1 MSLTTE
7 SKMSN
12 KNDGWETVTV
22 PEGEE
27 ENTQV
32 DFELE
37 EEEEIKVEAEEE
49 QEQPPVEAVQ
59 EEAVQEEP
67 VQEEKPKE
75 LEGIETKGA
84 EKRIRQLIRQRK
96 EREEQIQELI
106 KQNEELKI
114 NLKSKDNE
122 VDSIAS
128 RSLDANEKQLTQNME
143 LARQAYMEAFEDGDK
158 EKVLKAQEILN
169 NAQADL
175 KTIQTYKNNLAQKL
189 EKKEK
194 QVEASPEPVQP
205 QQQAYDP
212 RANEWAQKN
221 QWFGQDTIKTAAA
234 LALDAELKEQGY
246 NPNDEE
252 FYEEIDRRL
261 EAAFGQTSNR
271 VQETEGQSNSDTSQ
285 PAQVVSGASRS
296 SPSAGKK
303 VKLSKEDVRLA
314 NKWGIPLEQYAA
326 EKLKVTS
333 ADGEYTN
340 INM

>member
-1 MSLTTE
+1 
-7 SKMSN
+7 MSN
-12 KNDGWETVTV
+12 ENDGWETVTV
-22 PEGEE
+22 PEGEQ
-27 ENTQV
+27 ENKQV
-32 DFELE
+32 EFEIE
-37 EEEEIKVEAEEE
+37 EEQEEIKVEEE
-49 QEQPPVEAVQ
+49 QEQPTVEAVQ
-59 EEAVQEEP
+59 EEVQEEP
-67 VQEEKPKE
+67 VQEEQPKE

-96 EREEQIQELI
+96 EREEQIEALI
-106 KQNEELKI
+106 KQNEELKT
-114 NLKSKDNE
+114 NLAAKDNE
-122 VDSIAS
+122 VDSIAT
-128 RSLDANEKQLTQNME
+128 RSLDANERQLTQNME

-175 KTIQTYKNNLAQKL
+175 KTIQNYKNNLAKKL

-261 EAAFGQTSNR
+261 EEAFGQISNR
-271 VQETEGQSNSDTSQ
+271 VQETEGQSNSGTSQ

-296 SPSAGKK
+296 SPSSNKK
-303 VKLSKEDVRLA
+303 VKLTKEDVRLA

>member
-12 KNDGWETVTV
+12 ENDGWETVEV
-22 PEGEE
+22 SEDKKE
-27 ENTQV
+27 V
-32 DFELE
+32 DFEIE
-37 EEEEIKVEAEEE
+37 EEEEPAQAQEEVVEE
-49 QEQPPVEAVQ
+49 QLEQNVDPEQ
-59 EEAVQEEP
+59 
-67 VQEEKPKE
+67 PKE

-96 EREEQIQELI
+96 EREEQIEELI
-106 KQNEELKI
+106 KQNEELKLSI
-114 NLKSKDNE
+114 KSKDNE
-122 VDSIAS
+122 VDSIAT
-128 RSLDANEKQLTQNME
+128 RSLDANEKQLTQNIE
-143 LARQAYMEAFEDGDK
+143 LARQAYMEAFEEGDK
-158 EKVLKAQEILN
+158 EKVLNAQEILN

-175 KTIQTYKNNLAQKL
+175 KTVQTYKNNLAQKL
-189 EKKEK
+189 KQKEN
-194 QVEASPEPVQP
+194 QVEVTPQSAQVQQP
-205 QQQAYDP
+205 AYDP
-212 RANEWAQKN
+212 KANEWAERN
-221 QWFGQDTIKTAAA
+221 QWFGQDTVKTAAA

-261 EAAFGQTSNR
+261 EAAFGQASDR
-271 VQETEGQSNSDTSQ
+271 VQETEGQSNSGTSQ

>member
-1 MSLTTE
+1 
-7 SKMSN
+7 MSN
-12 KNDGWETVTV
+12 ENDGWETVEV
-22 PEGEE
+22 SEDKKE
-27 ENTQV
+27 V
-32 DFELE
+32 DFEIE
-37 EEEEIKVEAEEE
+37 EEEQPVQAQEEIIEEQPEQKVEPE
-49 QEQPPVEAVQ
+49 Q
-59 EEAVQEEP
+59 
-67 VQEEKPKE
+67 PKE

-96 EREEQIQELI
+96 EREEQIEELI
-106 KQNEELKI
+106 KQNEELKLSI
-114 NLKSKDNE
+114 KSKDNE
-122 VDSIAS
+122 VDSIAT
-128 RSLDANEKQLTQNME
+128 RSLDANEKQLTQNIE
-143 LARQAYMEAFEDGDK
+143 LARQAYMEAFEEGDK
-158 EKVLKAQEILN
+158 EKVLQAQEILN

-175 KTIQTYKNNLAQKL
+175 KTVQTYKTNLAKKLKQK
-189 EKKEK
+189 EE
-194 QVEASPEPVQP
+194 QVEVTPEPVQA
-205 QQQAYDP
+205 QQPAYDP
-212 RANEWAQKN
+212 KANEWAERN
-221 QWFGQDTIKTAAA
+221 QWFGQDTVKTAAA

-261 EAAFGQTSNR
+261 ETAFGQTSDR
-271 VQETEGQSNSDTSQ
+271 VQETEGQSNSGTSQ

>member
-1 MSLTTE
+1 
-7 SKMSN
+7 MSN
-12 KNDGWETVTV
+12 ENDGWETVTV
-22 PEGEE
+22 PEDNN

-32 DFELE
+32 AFEVE
-37 EEEEIKVEAEEE
+37 EEEEN
-49 QEQPPVEAVQ
+49 QPIEVQ
-59 EEAVQEEP
+59 EEIIEEEEEVRTEVKP
-67 VQEEKPKE
+67 EEEKPQE

-84 EKRIRQLIRQRK
+84 EKRIRQLVRQRK

-106 KQNEELKI
+106 RQNEELKT

-122 VDSIAS
+122 VDSIAT
-128 RSLDANEKQLTQNME
+128 RSLDANEKQLTQNIE

-158 EKVLKAQEILN
+158 EKVLSAQEILN
-169 NAQADL
+169 NAQVDL
-175 KTIQTYKNNLAQKL
+175 KTVQNYKNNLAHKLKQK
-189 EKKEK
+189 E
-194 QVEASPEPVQP
+194 QEAAVAPQSVQ

-212 RANEWAQKN
+212 KANEWAERN
-221 QWFGQDTIKTAAA
+221 EWFGKDTVKTAAA

-246 NPNDEE
+246 NPNDED

-261 EAAFGQTSNR
+261 EMAFGQASNR
-271 VQETEGQSNSDTSQ
+271 VQETEEQSNSGTSQ

-326 EKLKVTS
+326 EKLKVNQ

-340 INM
+340 VNM

>member
-12 KNDGWETVTV
+12 ENDGWETVEV
-22 PEGEE
+22 SEDKKE
-27 ENTQV
+27 V
-32 DFELE
+32 DFEIE
-37 EEEEIKVEAEEE
+37 EEEEEPAQAQEEVVEE
-49 QEQPPVEAVQ
+49 QLEQNVDPEQ
-59 EEAVQEEP
+59 
-67 VQEEKPKE
+67 PKE

-96 EREEQIQELI
+96 EREEQIEELI
-106 KQNEELKI
+106 KQNEELKLSI
-114 NLKSKDNE
+114 KSKDNE
-122 VDSIAS
+122 VDSIAT
-128 RSLDANEKQLTQNME
+128 RSLDANEKQLTQNIE
-143 LARQAYMEAFEDGDK
+143 LARQAYMEAFEEGDK
-158 EKVLKAQEILN
+158 EKVLNAQEILN

-175 KTIQTYKNNLAQKL
+175 KTVQTYKNNLAQKL
-189 EKKEK
+189 KQKEN
-194 QVEASPEPVQP
+194 QVEVTPQSAQVQQP
-205 QQQAYDP
+205 AYDP
-212 RANEWAQKN
+212 KANEWAERN
-221 QWFGQDTIKTAAA
+221 QWFGQDTVKTAAA

-261 EAAFGQTSNR
+261 EVAFGQASNR
-271 VQETEGQSNSDTSQ
+271 VQETEGQSNSGTSQ

-296 SPSAGKK
+296 SPSSNKK
-303 VKLSKEDVRLA
+303 VKLTKEDVRLA

>member
-1 MSLTTE
+1 
-7 SKMSN
+7 MSN
-12 KNDGWETVTV
+12 ENDGWETVTV
-22 PEGEE
+22 PEGEQ
-27 ENTQV
+27 ENKQV
-32 DFELE
+32 EFEIE
-37 EEEEIKVEAEEE
+37 EEQEEIKVEEE
-49 QEQPPVEAVQ
+49 QEQPTVEAVQ
-59 EEAVQEEP
+59 EEVQEEP
-67 VQEEKPKE
+67 VQEEQPKE

-96 EREEQIQELI
+96 EREEQIEALI
-106 KQNEELKI
+106 KQNEELKT
-114 NLKSKDNE
+114 NLAAKDNE
-122 VDSIAS
+122 VDSIAT
-128 RSLDANEKQLTQNME
+128 RSLDANERQLTQNME

-175 KTIQTYKNNLAQKL
+175 KTIQNYKNNLAKKL

-271 VQETEGQSNSDTSQ
+271 VQETEEQSNSGTSQ

-296 SPSAGKK
+296 SPSSNKK
-303 VKLSKEDVRLA
+303 VKLTKEDVRLA

>member
-1 MSLTTE
+1 
-7 SKMSN
+7 MSN
-12 KNDGWETVTV
+12 ENDGWETVEV
-22 PEGEE
+22 SEDKKE
-27 ENTQV
+27 V
-32 DFELE
+32 DFEIE
-37 EEEEIKVEAEEE
+37 EEEEQQPVQAQEEVVEE
-49 QEQPPVEAVQ
+49 QPEQKIETEQ
-59 EEAVQEEP
+59 
-67 VQEEKPKE
+67 PKE

-96 EREEQIQELI
+96 EREEQIEELI
-106 KQNEELKI
+106 KQNEELKLSI
-114 NLKSKDNE
+114 KSKDNE
-122 VDSIAS
+122 VDSIAT
-128 RSLDANEKQLTQNME
+128 RSLDANEKQLTQNIE
-143 LARQAYMEAFEDGDK
+143 LARQAYMEAFEEGDK
-158 EKVLKAQEILN
+158 EKVLNAQEILN

-175 KTIQTYKNNLAQKL
+175 KTVQTYKNNLAQKL
-189 EKKEK
+189 KQKED
-194 QVEASPEPVQP
+194 QVEVTPQSAQVQQP
-205 QQQAYDP
+205 AYDP
-212 RANEWAQKN
+212 KANEWAERN
-221 QWFGQDTIKTAAA
+221 QWFGQDTVKTAAA

-261 EAAFGQTSNR
+261 EVAFGQASDR
-271 VQETEGQSNSDTSQ
+271 VQETEGQSNSGTSQ

>member
-12 KNDGWETVTV
+12 ENDGWETVTV
-22 PEGEE
+22 PEGEQ
-27 ENTQV
+27 ENKQV
-32 DFELE
+32 EFEIE
-37 EEEEIKVEAEEE
+37 EEQEEIKVEEE
-49 QEQPPVEAVQ
+49 QEQPTVEAVQ
-59 EEAVQEEP
+59 EEVQEEP
-67 VQEEKPKE
+67 AQEEQPKE

-96 EREEQIQELI
+96 EREEQIEALI
-106 KQNEELKI
+106 KQNEELKT
-114 NLKSKDNE
+114 NLAAKDNE
-122 VDSIAS
+122 VDSIAT
-128 RSLDANEKQLTQNME
+128 RSLDANERQLTQNME

-175 KTIQTYKNNLAQKL
+175 KTIQNYKNNLAKKL

-271 VQETEGQSNSDTSQ
+271 VQETEEQSNSGTSQ

-326 EKLKVTS
+326 EKLKVNS

>member
-12 KNDGWETVTV
+12 ENDGWETVEV
-22 PEGEE
+22 SEDKKE
-27 ENTQV
+27 V
-32 DFELE
+32 DFEIE
-37 EEEEIKVEAEEE
+37 EEEEQPVQAQEEVVEE
-49 QEQPPVEAVQ
+49 QPEQKIETEQ
-59 EEAVQEEP
+59 
-67 VQEEKPKE
+67 PKE

-96 EREEQIQELI
+96 EREEQIEELI
-106 KQNEELKI
+106 KQNEELKLSI
-114 NLKSKDNE
+114 KSKDNE
-122 VDSIAS
+122 VDSIAT
-128 RSLDANEKQLTQNME
+128 RSLDANEKQLTQNIE
-143 LARQAYMEAFEDGDK
+143 LARQAYMEAFEEGDK
-158 EKVLKAQEILN
+158 EKVLNAQEILN

-175 KTIQTYKNNLAQKL
+175 KTVQTYKNNLAQKL
-189 EKKEK
+189 KQKED
-194 QVEASPEPVQP
+194 QVEVTPQSAQVQQP
-205 QQQAYDP
+205 AYDP
-212 RANEWAQKN
+212 KANEWAERN
-221 QWFGQDTIKTAAA
+221 QWFGQDTVKTAAA

-261 EAAFGQTSNR
+261 EVAFGQASDR
-271 VQETEGQSNSDTSQ
+271 VQETEGQSNSGTSQ